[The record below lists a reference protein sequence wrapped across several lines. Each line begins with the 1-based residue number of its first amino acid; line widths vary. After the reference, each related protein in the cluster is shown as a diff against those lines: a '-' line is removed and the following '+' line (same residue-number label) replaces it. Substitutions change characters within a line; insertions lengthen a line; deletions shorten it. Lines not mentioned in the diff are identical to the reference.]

1 MANGSSVRVRIAPSP
16 TGMPHV
22 GLFHTFLFNWLY
34 ARHAGGTFVVRI
46 EDTDRARLIE
56 GAVDALLDA
65 IRWLGLSWDEGPGVG
80 GPYGPYIQSERLPLY
95 QEHAE
100 RLVREGKAYYCYC
113 SPERLEA
120 LRADQERRKLP
131 PGYDRHCRNLS
142 DDERAALAATAE
154 SRVIRFAVPLEGE
167 TVFDDL
173 LRGPIAW
180 ENRLLDD
187 FVILKSDGYPTYHLA
202 HLVDDHFM
210 AITDVLRGEE
220 WISSTPRHI
229 LLYQALGWTPPRFCH
244 LPPLLGPDRKKLSK
258 RHGAMSV
265 LEYRDAGYLPEA
277 MVNYLAII
285 GASYEP
291 TGTREIFSV
300 PELVAGFELER
311 INKAGAVFDLTKL
324 EWMNGYYIRHLP
336 VAELA
341 NRLMPFLAGAGLFGG
356 RAGQGAAL
364 VAGGPPPPAA
374 AGRWSDDQVQY
385 VERLVPLIQE
395 RLKRLNEAPDL
406 LEFAFVDELDYPS
419 KLLIAKGLTADSSRK
434 AMAAALAFL
443 RTTPDFADEPLEAAL
458 RQIADDTG
466 VKFGQL
472 AMILRVAVTGRTVS
486 PPLTASMV
494 AIGRERTVERV
505 EVALHRLDELVG
517 GGARG

>member
-34 ARHAGGTFVVRI
+34 ARHENGTFIVRI
-46 EDTDRARLIE
+46 EDTDTARRVE
-56 GAVDALLDA
+56 GAVEALLDA
-65 IRWLGLSWDEGPGVG
+65 IRWLGLSWDEGPGMD
-80 GPYGPYIQSERLPLY
+80 GPYGPYVQSERLPLY

-113 SPERLEA
+113 TPERLEE
-120 LRADQERRKLP
+120 LRADQERRKVP
-131 PGYDRHCRNLS
+131 PGYDRRCRNLS
-142 DDERAALAATAE
+142 EQERTELAARSET
-154 SRVIRFAVPLEGE
+154 RVIRFAVPLEGE
-167 TVFDDL
+167 TVFDDV
-173 LRGPIAW
+173 LRGPIVW

-202 HLVDDHFM
+202 HLVDDHYM
-210 AITDVLRGEE
+210 DITDVLRGEE

-229 LLYQALGWTPPRFCH
+229 LLYQAFGWTPPRFCH

-291 TGTREIFSV
+291 TGTREIFSL
-300 PELVAGFELER
+300 PELVEGFDLAG
-311 INKAGAVFDLTKL
+311 INKAGAIFDLTKL

-336 VAELA
+336 VPELA
-341 NRLMPFLAGAGLFGG
+341 NRLMPFFERAGLLGE
-356 RAGQGAAL
+356 RAEQGAAL
-364 VAGGPPPPAA
+364 VTALQQPATPA
-374 AGRWSDDQVQY
+374 AGRWSGDQLRY
-385 VERLVPLIQE
+385 VERLVPLVQE
-395 RLKRLNEAPDL
+395 RLKRLDEAPDL
-406 LEFAFVDELDYPS
+406 LEFAFADGLDYPS
-419 KLLIAKGLTADSSRK
+419 KLLIAKGLTAESSRK
-434 AMAAALAFL
+434 AMAAALEFL

-458 RQIADDTG
+458 RRIADEVG

-472 AMILRVAVTGRTVS
+472 AMILRVAVTGRQVS

-494 AIGRERTVERV
+494 AIGRERTVQRV
-505 EVALHRLDELVG
+505 AEALRRLDELAPG
-517 GGARG
+517 GHA

>member
-1 MANGSSVRVRIAPSP
+1 
-16 TGMPHV
+16 MPHV

-46 EDTDRARLIE
+46 EDTDAARRVE
-56 GAVDALLDA
+56 GAVEALLDA
-65 IRWLGLSWDEGPGVG
+65 IRWLGLNWDEGPGVG
-80 GPYGPYIQSERLPLY
+80 GPHAPYVQSERLTLY

-120 LRADQERRKLP
+120 LRADQERRKVP

-142 DDERAALAATAE
+142 EDERAALAASGAAP
-154 SRVIRFAVPLEGE
+154 VIRFAVPLEGE

-210 AITDVLRGEE
+210 EITDVLRGEE

-291 TGTREIFSV
+291 TGTREIFSL
-300 PELVAGFELER
+300 PELVEGFDLER

-336 VAELA
+336 VPELA
-341 NRLMPFLAGAGLFGG
+341 ARLMPFLERAGLVGD
-356 RAGQGAAL
+356 RSEQGAAL
-364 VAGGPPPPAA
+364 VSSGPQPHAQA
-374 AGRWSDDQVQY
+374 QARWTADQVHY

-395 RLKRLNEAPDL
+395 RLKRLDEAPDL

-419 KLLIAKGLTADSSRK
+419 KLLIAKGLTAESSRK
-434 AMAAALAFL
+434 AMAAALDFL
-443 RTTPDFADEPLEAAL
+443 RATPEFADEPLEAAL

-494 AIGRERTVERV
+494 AIGRERTVRRV
-505 EVALHRLDELVG
+505 EEALRRLEELTRG
-517 GGARG
+517 GGRA

>member
-131 PGYDRHCRNLS
+131 PGYDRHCRSLS

-180 ENRLLDD
+180 
-187 FVILKSDGYPTYHLA
+187 
-202 HLVDDHFM
+202 
-210 AITDVLRGEE
+210 
-220 WISSTPRHI
+220 
-229 LLYQALGWTPPRFCH
+229 
-244 LPPLLGPDRKKLSK
+244 
-258 RHGAMSV
+258 
-265 LEYRDAGYLPEA
+265 
-277 MVNYLAII
+277 
-285 GASYEP
+285 
-291 TGTREIFSV
+291 
-300 PELVAGFELER
+300 
-311 INKAGAVFDLTKL
+311 
-324 EWMNGYYIRHLP
+324 
-336 VAELA
+336 
-341 NRLMPFLAGAGLFGG
+341 
-356 RAGQGAAL
+356 
-364 VAGGPPPPAA
+364 
-374 AGRWSDDQVQY
+374 
-385 VERLVPLIQE
+385 
-395 RLKRLNEAPDL
+395 
-406 LEFAFVDELDYPS
+406 
-419 KLLIAKGLTADSSRK
+419 
-434 AMAAALAFL
+434 
-443 RTTPDFADEPLEAAL
+443 
-458 RQIADDTG
+458 
-466 VKFGQL
+466 
-472 AMILRVAVTGRTVS
+472 
-486 PPLTASMV
+486 
-494 AIGRERTVERV
+494 
-505 EVALHRLDELVG
+505 
-517 GGARG
+517 

>member
-1 MANGSSVRVRIAPSP
+1 
-16 TGMPHV
+16 MPHV

-34 ARHAGGTFVVRI
+34 ARHAGGTFIVRI
-46 EDTDRARLIE
+46 EDTDRARLVE
-56 GAVDALLDA
+56 GAVEALLDA
-65 IRWLGLSWDEGPGVG
+65 IRWLGLDWDEGPDLG
-80 GPYGPYIQSERLPLY
+80 GPHAPYVQSERLPLY
-95 QEHAE
+95 QKHAE

-113 SPERLEA
+113 TPERLEEV
-120 LRADQERRKLP
+120 RADQERRKVP
-131 PGYDRHCRNLS
+131 PGYDRRCRNLS
-142 DDERAALAATAE
+142 DGERAELAAAVE
-154 SRVIRFAVPLEGE
+154 RPVIRFAVPLEGE

-173 LRGPIAW
+173 LRGPITQ

-210 AITDVLRGEE
+210 QISDVLRGEE

-229 LLYQALGWTPPRFCH
+229 LLYQALDWTPPRFCH

-277 MVNYLAII
+277 MVNYLALI

-300 PELVAGFELER
+300 PELIEGFDLTR
-311 INKAGAVFDLTKL
+311 INKAGAIFDLTKL

-336 VAELA
+336 VGDLA
-341 NRLMPFLAGAGLFGG
+341 QRLMPFLERGGLIGNRSAG
-356 RAGQGAAL
+356 GAAL
-364 VAGGPPPPAA
+364 VSSGAPAA
-374 AGRWSDDQVQY
+374 ATSSGRSAAEQLAY
-385 VERLVPLIQE
+385 IERLVPLIQE
-395 RLKRLNEAPDL
+395 RLKRLDEVPDL
-406 LEFAFVDELDYPS
+406 LEFAFLDDLEYPS
-419 KLLIAKGLTADSSRK
+419 KLLIAKGLTAESSRA
-434 AMAAALAFL
+434 AMAAALEFL
-443 RTTPDFADEPLEAAL
+443 RATPDFADEPLEAAL
-458 RQIADDTG
+458 RQIADDVG

-494 AIGRERTVERV
+494 AIGRERTAERV
-505 EVALHRLDELVG
+505 EEALKRLDELTSG
-517 GGARG
+517 GGRGGLGS